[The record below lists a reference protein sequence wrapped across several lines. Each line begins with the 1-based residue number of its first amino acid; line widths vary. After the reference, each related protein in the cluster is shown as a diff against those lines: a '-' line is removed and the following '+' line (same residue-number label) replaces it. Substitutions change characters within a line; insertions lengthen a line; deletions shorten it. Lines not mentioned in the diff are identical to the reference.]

1 MSRKPKSLE
10 RVAAEEI
17 DLNFDRDDEKFDL
30 IAQHVAEEFSFV
42 SPKKRVLFYRWL
54 ELFLDKYPTRSHVDL
69 HGSVKSDQ
77 LLTSE
82 KVADLLSIPERSLD
96 LNSYWKRGSRAIRD
110 RVKEENKAERD
121 RKVVIPIS
129 VSRRDKDRFEDFKH
143 GLDYEATNK
152 DALIELLNLSESFEP
167 KVKKRVR
174 EQYKKLLEQNEKL
187 KRAYESK
194 LTKAENRRRI
204 ERLEEAL
211 DMLFDA
217 SFGISV
223 DEYLKHHRQLK
234 ALEEGH
240 KRIAAEN
247 DSPMENGDTEKC
259 D

>member
-1 MSRKPKSLE
+1 MSRKLKSLE

-17 DLNFDRDDEKFDL
+17 DLDFDRDDEKFDL
-30 IAQHVAEEFSFV
+30 IDQHVAKEFSFV
-42 SPKKRVLFYRWL
+42 SPKNRVLFYRWL

-69 HGSVKSDQ
+69 HRSVKSDQ

-82 KVADLLSIPERSLD
+82 KVAALLSTSETSLD

-110 RVKEENKAERD
+110 RVREENKAERD
-121 RKVVIPIS
+121 RIVAIPIS

-152 DALIELLNLSESFEP
+152 DALVELLNLSESFEP
-167 KVKKRVR
+167 AVKRRVR
-174 EQYKKLLEQNEKL
+174 EKYEYLLEENKKLKEA
-187 KRAYESK
+187 RESK
-194 LTKAENRRRI
+194 LTKTHNRRRL

-211 DMLFDA
+211 DVLFDT
-217 SFGISV
+217 SFGMSV
-223 DEYLKHHRQLK
+223 DDYLKHHRQLK

-247 DSPMENGDTEKC
+247 DSSKENDDTESSK
-259 D
+259 